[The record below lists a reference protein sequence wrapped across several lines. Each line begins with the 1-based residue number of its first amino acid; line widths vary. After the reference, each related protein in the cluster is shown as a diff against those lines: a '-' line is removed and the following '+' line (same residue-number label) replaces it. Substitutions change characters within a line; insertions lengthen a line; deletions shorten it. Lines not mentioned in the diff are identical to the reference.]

1 MAIVKNKAQQG
12 ALTDPSF
19 CSPNRTNAGSPA
31 GTITPQYAGEIIMDT
46 TNNVRWKAHGVGSN
60 SWTPMEAEVTA

>member
-1 MAIVKNKAQQG
+1 MAIVKNKAYSG
-12 ALTDPSF
+12 AFTDPSF